1 MHTERKRL
9 TASIV
14 TKDTGGDTGG
24 FEAVLSTP
32 DVDRD
37 GESIDVKSW
46 GTLPESLPVN
56 LDHEMSISGLV
67 GTGVPRIE
75 DGVVKLSVTFAST
88 PEAQKART
96 LVNEGHIK
104 ATSVEF
110 LRKTETDTKGVKTTS
125 REMIGAALTNYPAN
139 PKAVVL
145 SSKTGARNSYKD
157 QQMVQQIHD
166 HAIALGATP
175 AQKAIVVVVDDDDD
189 VSEGETLMTMGYAP
203 ITIEGVNYILT
214 YCIDETTGEV
224 EPDDLILDNT
234 SAATLSIDTADN
246 KSADTAASAA
256 VDADSDAESFLFNAR
271 ATRARLALNL

>member
-1 MHTERKRL
+1 MTIERKWL
-9 TASIV
+9 TASIA

-37 GESIDVKSW
+37 GESIDIKSW
-46 GTLPESLPVN
+46 GELPPSVPVN
-56 LDHEMSISGLV
+56 LDHEMNISGLV
-67 GTGVPRIE
+67 GTGIPRFE

-139 PKAVVL
+139 IKAVVL
-145 SSKTGARNSYKD
+145 SSKSANDAKFAD
-157 QQMVQQIHD
+157 IE
-166 HAIALGATP
+166 L
-175 AQKAIVVVVDDDDD
+175 
-189 VSEGETLMTMGYAP
+189 EGKR
-203 ITIEGVNYILT
+203 YILCYT
-214 YCIDETTGEV
+214 ETDDEIQPTGLIR
-224 EPDDLILDNT
+224 DLTDPGT
-234 SAATLSIDTADN
+234 
-246 KSADTAASAA
+246 KSADASTDAS
-256 VDADSDAESFLFNAR
+256 ADSDAESFLFNAK
-271 ATRARLALNL
+271 ATQLRLALLTEDSQ